1 MDEIDKLIIELSKEN
16 DLNSWV
22 KGVNTINEE
31 NRNQNAGDKNAKDNY
46 LKIESFDDFK
56 NMKQKFILSFIEK
69 SENAN

>member
-56 NMKQKFILSFIEK
+56 NMKQKFILIFI
-69 SENAN
+69 